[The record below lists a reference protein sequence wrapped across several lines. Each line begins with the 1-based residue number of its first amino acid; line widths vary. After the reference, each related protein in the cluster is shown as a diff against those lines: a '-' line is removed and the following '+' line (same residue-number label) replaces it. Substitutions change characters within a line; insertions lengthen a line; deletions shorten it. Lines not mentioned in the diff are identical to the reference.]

1 MEREGEVDEEK
12 RIDGIDLSVKGDD
25 VLIRIKACALS
36 SVRNFFCVVK
46 RLNETQKNAFDTAR
60 RRAIGGYHAKIYHIS
75 ENG

>member
-36 SVRNFFCVVK
+36 SVRNFFVFQTSQRISKK
-46 RLNETQKNAFDTAR
+46 RVLTAR